1 MGIDYRI
8 VSYLLPLLLFLVFPI
23 WLEYLDSAAESKL
36 CREDGSDRNTKGET
50 SSTDNSPKEQP
61 KPKGDREPCRTPSEP
76 QSAKT
81 DNECFAP
88 FDERDDV
95 FERRSFHRGNR
106 PHGTFRS
113 SCTQN
118 RRRHKMSAEPIT
130 IFVVLVRDGIGFG
143 GRAGRRKGKDNR

>member
-1 MGIDYRI
+1 MNIDYRI
-8 VSYLLPLLLFLVFPI
+8 VSCLLPLLLFLVSPI
-23 WLEYLDSAAESKL
+23 WLEYLDSAAKSRL
-36 CREDGSDRNTKGET
+36 RREDGSDRNTKGET

-61 KPKGDREPCRTPSEP
+61 KPKEDRKPCQVSSEP
-76 QSAKT
+76 QSAKA
-81 DNECFAP
+81 DDECFAP
-88 FDERDDV
+88 FDERNDA
-95 FERRSFHRGNR
+95 FARRSFHREHR

-113 SCTQN
+113 SCNRN